1 MIRPGKGERQSGV
14 ALLTALLIVALAT
27 IIATSAMWDFN
38 LDQRRTA
45 AMLYSDQAAMY
56 ALGAEAW
63 AGRIL
68 IEDAEDSQ
76 NDHPGEAWATDLPP
90 LPIEGGSV
98 DGAIVDLQGKFNIN
112 NLVDDAGK
120 TDEAMVQQLE
130 RILEILDL
138 DKNWAGLAADW
149 IDSDVEPNFPSGAED
164 SVYMGATPPRRTPNT
179 PVTSITELMSLPEM
193 DKETFEALRPHITA
207 LPHGT
212 PINVNTASVV
222 VLQSLLEDQSESG
235 ADNIIADRPDDGYES
250 VSELSDSLS
259 PEFTANL
266 SVSSHFF
273 RTVVRVNVGTV
284 DLTLYSLLERENAG
298 SVRTLLRSFGTE

>member
-1 MIRPGKGERQSGV
+1 MIRYSDGTRQRGV

-45 AMLYSDQAAMY
+45 TMLYYDQASMY

-76 NDHPGEAWATDLPP
+76 NDHPGEAWATNLPA

-98 DGAIVDLQGKFNIN
+98 DGAIIDLQGRFNIN
-112 NLVDDAGK
+112 NLVGDAGQ

-130 RILEILDL
+130 TILEILDL

-149 IDSDVEPNFPSGAED
+149 IDSDIEPNFPSGAED
-164 SVYMGATPPRRTPNT
+164 SVYMGVTPPRRTPNT
-179 PVTSITELMSLPEM
+179 SVTSITELMALPDM
-193 DKETFEALRPHITA
+193 NNETFEILRPHITA
-207 LPHGT
+207 LPRGT
-212 PINVNTASVV
+212 PINVNTATTVI
-222 VLQSLLEDQSESG
+222 LQSLLEDRSESG
-235 ADNIIADRPDDGYES
+235 ANNIIADRPEDGYES

-259 PEFTANL
+259 SELATNL
-266 SVSSHFF
+266 SVSSNFF

-284 DLTLYSLLERENAG
+284 DLTLYSLLERENTG

>member
-1 MIRPGKGERQSGV
+1 MIRYSDGTRQRGV

-45 AMLYSDQAAMY
+45 AMLYHDQASMY

-98 DGAIVDLQGKFNIN
+98 DGVIIDLQGRFNLN
-112 NLVDDAGK
+112 NLVGDAGQ

-130 RILEILDL
+130 TILEILDL

-149 IDSDVEPNFPSGAED
+149 IDSDIEPNFPSGAED
-164 SVYMGATPPRRTPNT
+164 SVYMGVTPPRRTPNT
-179 PVTSITELMSLPEM
+179 SVTSITELMALPDM
-193 DKETFEALRPHITA
+193 NNETFEILRPHITA
-207 LPHGT
+207 LPRGT
-212 PINVNTASVV
+212 AINVNTATTVI
-222 VLQSLLEDQSESG
+222 LQSLLEDRSESG
-235 ADNIIADRPDDGYES
+235 ANNIIADRPEDGYES

-259 PEFTANL
+259 SELATNL
-266 SVSSHFF
+266 SVSSNFF

-284 DLTLYSLLERENAG
+284 DLTLYSLLERENTG

>member
-1 MIRPGKGERQSGV
+1 MIRYSDGTRQRGV

-45 AMLYSDQAAMY
+45 AMLYHDQASMY

-76 NDHPGEAWATDLPP
+76 NDHPGEAWATNLPA

-98 DGAIVDLQGKFNIN
+98 DGAIIDLQGRFNIN
-112 NLVDDAGK
+112 NLVGDAGQ

-130 RILEILDL
+130 TILEILDL

-149 IDSDVEPNFPSGAED
+149 IDSDIEPNFPSGAED
-164 SVYMGATPPRRTPNT
+164 SVYMGVTPPRRTPNT
-179 PVTSITELMSLPEM
+179 SVTSITELMSLPDM
-193 DKETFEALRPHITA
+193 NNETFEILRPHITA
-207 LPHGT
+207 LPRGT
-212 PINVNTASVV
+212 PINVNTATTVI
-222 VLQSLLEDQSESG
+222 LQSLLEDRSESG
-235 ADNIIADRPDDGYES
+235 ANNIIADRPEDGYES

-259 PEFTANL
+259 SELATNL
-266 SVSSHFF
+266 SVSSNFF

-284 DLTLYSLLERENAG
+284 DLTLYSLLERENTG